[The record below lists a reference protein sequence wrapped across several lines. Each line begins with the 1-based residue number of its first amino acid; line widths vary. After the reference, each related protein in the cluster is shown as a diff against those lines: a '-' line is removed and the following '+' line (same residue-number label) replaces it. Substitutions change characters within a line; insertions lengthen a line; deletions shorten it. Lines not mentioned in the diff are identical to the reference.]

1 MIQEQFVELGA
12 RDLIGTV
19 ARRLEAIL
27 EIKFYASGSAGG
39 DDFATKLR
47 QKSTVEFL
55 PNSQTIE
62 RGCAEAQKRFANV
75 KARELVALQNND
87 ATTGAGQQSRGRAP
101 SRTAT
106 DNGNVIHVDLHGQF
120 MLAKLRR

>member
-47 QKSTVEFL
+47 QKSTVEFFA
-55 PNSQTIE
+55 NSQTIE
-62 RGCAEAQKRFANV
+62 RCCAERQKRFTDM
-75 KARELVALQNND
+75 KTRKFFPLQDDD
-87 ATTGAGQQSRGRAP
+87 AAPGFSQQRCRRAP
-101 SRTAT
+101 GRTAT
-106 DNGNVIHVDLHGQF
+106 DNGNVIHIDLHGQF

>member
-27 EIKFYASGSAGG
+27 EIKFYAAGSAGG

-47 QKSTVEFL
+47 QKSTVEFFA
-55 PNSQTIE
+55 NSQTIK
-62 RGCAEAQKRFANV
+62 RCCAEGQKRFANV
-75 KARELVALQNND
+75 KARDLVALQNND
-87 ATTGAGQQSRGRAP
+87 ATLGAGQERRGRAP
-101 SRTAT
+101 GRTAT
-106 DNGNVIHVDLHGQF
+106 DNGNVIHVDLHGQV